1 MSSNSRGLTRSL
13 SSVALFIGLQ
23 WTPALSFANDH
34 ETAVQELK
42 AQLQMLIERLE
53 ELESQ
58 QQSIRV
64 ITEQAATAV
73 EPTPKKTARTIK
85 TNADL
90 RYRFE
95 SFDIAQASNRH
106 RNRVRARVGIKATV
120 NDTTLLGFELAS
132 GSDDPISTNQTLGD
146 DFSSKQVNIDQAYAR
161 WQPKGADIDVYAGKF
176 KNPLFKV
183 GGNGLIWDGDL
194 RPEGFAVKYARD
206 NLFANAMGTWVN
218 ESKSGDDVLLL
229 GAQGGLA
236 TKAFQSSALV
246 AGLGYY
252 QYTGIENSGE
262 LIPAKNGGNRLT
274 DQGRYLSAF
283 DLLEGFIEL
292 ETPTGLGKTTV
303 YANYVKNLGADDYD
317 SGYVV
322 GAKLSV
328 ADWGLGWAYQDIEA
342 DAVYARLTDSDFA
355 GGGTDSQGHKLS
367 ASYSSHKNAKLAATL
382 FLNDQGMDFGDD
394 NDYRRF
400 MLDLSIKY

>member
-120 NDTTLLGFELAS
+120 NDTTLLGFELRRLAPS
-132 GSDDPISTNQTLGD
+132 ELKRFPLPRAINPT
-146 DFSSKQVNIDQAYAR
+146 DF
-161 WQPKGADIDVYAGKF
+161 
-176 KNPLFKV
+176 
-183 GGNGLIWDGDL
+183 
-194 RPEGFAVKYARD
+194 
-206 NLFANAMGTWVN
+206 
-218 ESKSGDDVLLL
+218 
-229 GAQGGLA
+229 
-236 TKAFQSSALV
+236 
-246 AGLGYY
+246 
-252 QYTGIENSGE
+252 
-262 LIPAKNGGNRLT
+262 
-274 DQGRYLSAF
+274 
-283 DLLEGFIEL
+283 
-292 ETPTGLGKTTV
+292 
-303 YANYVKNLGADDYD
+303 
-317 SGYVV
+317 
-322 GAKLSV
+322 
-328 ADWGLGWAYQDIEA
+328 
-342 DAVYARLTDSDFA
+342 
-355 GGGTDSQGHKLS
+355 
-367 ASYSSHKNAKLAATL
+367 
-382 FLNDQGMDFGDD
+382 
-394 NDYRRF
+394 
-400 MLDLSIKY
+400 